1 MSDFMFINS
10 EVQLLKSELTN
21 RLILWVLH
29 ADKIPPH
36 IGLSKNDQFYSL
48 KVSGKDEGLPV
59 RNVLQIIEKKNI
71 GSLAFEI
78 NQSINLSD
86 IKQVFDNYTK
96 AKFNEVTC
104 LDPIKKILNVDD
116 AETIHSLLK
125 SLYHQEAISSCTLLH
140 LSSDYKGIP
149 LYKISDIHSRIN
161 KLEHV

>member
-1 MSDFMFINS
+1 MFINS

-71 GSLAFEI
+71 ADNIWNPVE
-78 NQSINLSD
+78 
-86 IKQVFDNYTK
+86 VFWNDVFFF
-96 AKFNEVTC
+96 AFNEFR
-104 LDPIKKILNVDD
+104 LP
-116 AETIHSLLK
+116 
-125 SLYHQEAISSCTLLH
+125 
-140 LSSDYKGIP
+140 G
-149 LYKISDIHSRIN
+149 
-161 KLEHV
+161 